1 MNQFLEIRYSNGRI
15 RNVPTQLHQNNRN
28 APPKRLYGTV
38 NNPADILTQAG
49 INGLKTKRV
58 SPRLLN
64 QVGPVRGSLSKQAE
78 VVFFSF
84 LFKCGRDTSYLY
96 SGQYFNH
103 LKNQIS
109 ILLHGSTDMS
119 IASAIRW
126 LIKARVCKKKQQTE
140 SKSLA
145 FEKVRELI
153 DSHIARVVTRK
164 FHPRKI
170 EFSNRKN
177 GSVPSR
183 GRLFTASCGIWT
195 KCPLGKRTPL

>member
-1 MNQFLEIRYSNGRI
+1 MNQFLEIRYSNGKI

-49 INGLKTKRV
+49 INGQEIKRAF
-58 SPRLLN
+58 PQN
-64 QVGPVRGSLSKQAE
+64 PVGPVRYNPVIKQAE

-153 DSHIARVVTRK
+153 DSHIVRVATRK
-164 FHPRKI
+164 LQKEYSPIHQACKF
-170 EFSNRKN
+170 F
-177 GSVPSR
+177 
-183 GRLFTASCGIWT
+183 RLSHSIFCNS
-195 KCPLGKRTPL
+195 

>member
-1 MNQFLEIRYSNGRI
+1 MVKFEMFQLNCIKIVEMHLQSDFMGQSIVRPIFWHRQGSTDGRPNVFCSEI
-15 RNVPTQLHQNNRN
+15 QLDRS
-28 APPKRLYGTV
+28 V
-38 NNPADILTQAG
+38 D
-49 INGLKTKRV
+49 
-58 SPRLLN
+58 
-64 QVGPVRGSLSKQAE
+64 PVIKQAE

-153 DSHIARVVTRK
+153 DSHIARVVTRN
-164 FHPRKI
+164 FGKI
-170 EFSNRKN
+170 MEILRRTLTS
-177 GSVPSR
+177 
-183 GRLFTASCGIWT
+183 
-195 KCPLGKRTPL
+195 KRR

>member
-1 MNQFLEIRYSNGRI
+1 MFQLNCIKITEMHLQRDFTGPSIIRLIFWHRQGSTARRSKGPSLEIRSDRS
-15 RNVPTQLHQNNRN
+15 V
-28 APPKRLYGTV
+28 
-38 NNPADILTQAG
+38 D
-49 INGLKTKRV
+49 
-58 SPRLLN
+58 
-64 QVGPVRGSLSKQAE
+64 PVTKQAE

-153 DSHIARVVTRK
+153 DSHIVRVATRK
-164 FHPRKI
+164 LRKQYSPI
-170 EFSNRKN
+170 HEGCKIFWLSHSIFCNLSKN
-177 GSVPSR
+177 
-183 GRLFTASCGIWT
+183 LASFLNKTVVENQPTQIWLIT
-195 KCPLGKRTPL
+195 TRWRWLW

>member
-1 MNQFLEIRYSNGRI
+1 MVKFEMFQLNCIKIVVMHLQKDFMEQSIVRLTFWHRQGSTEGRPKEYPLI
-15 RNVPTQLHQNNRN
+15 NVW
-28 APPKRLYGTV
+28 
-38 NNPADILTQAG
+38 
-49 INGLKTKRV
+49 
-58 SPRLLN
+58 
-64 QVGPVRGSLSKQAE
+64 PVRWSLLEQAE

-170 EFSNRKN
+170 VIFSQ
-177 GSVPSR
+177 
-183 GRLFTASCGIWT
+183 
-195 KCPLGKRTPL
+195 

>member
-1 MNQFLEIRYSNGRI
+1 MVEFEMFQLNCIKIIEMHLQRDFTGPSIIRLIFWHRQGSTDRRSIG
-15 RNVPTQLHQNNRN
+15 
-28 APPKRLYGTV
+28 PP
-38 NNPADILTQAG
+38 
-49 INGLKTKRV
+49 LKIW
-58 SPRLLN
+58 SDWSLD
-64 QVGPVRGSLSKQAE
+64 PVTKQAE

-153 DSHIARVVTRK
+153 DSHIARVATRK
-164 FHPRKI
+164 LQKQYSPKSAPAMYLWESFHFHVEK
-170 EFSNRKN
+170 
-177 GSVPSR
+177 
-183 GRLFTASCGIWT
+183 
-195 KCPLGKRTPL
+195 